1 MHVGNTTRAQERIGP
16 GRPRNPATDQAI
28 LRAALEL
35 FIQSGIDGVNV
46 EQVAARAGVS
56 RTTVYR
62 RWSSRQSL
70 VAQAIAT
77 ARGSAEEQAAGDTR
91 ELTGLSRRL
100 ITALVETVT
109 APDYV
114 TLVARLIGS
123 VPSSPELMATY
134 WDAYMA
140 PRREWI
146 AQILKGAQES
156 ELIRAD
162 ADLEMLLDLMS
173 GAVVFHLLIR
183 PGKRTAKEMQ
193 DYLQRVLRELGLEET
208 GSPALG

>member
-1 MHVGNTTRAQERIGP
+1 MHTGNMTRAEKRSGP
-16 GRPRNPATDQAI
+16 GRPRSPATDQAI

-46 EQVAARAGVS
+46 EQVATRAGVA

-62 RWSSRQSL
+62 RWSSREAL
-70 VAQAIAT
+70 LAQAIAT

-109 APDYV
+109 APEYV

-140 PRREWI
+140 PRRAWI
-146 AQILKGAQES
+146 AQILRVAQER

-162 ADLEMLLDLMS
+162 ADPEMLLDLLS
-173 GAVVFHLLIR
+173 GAVVYQLLIR
-183 PGKRTAKEMQ
+183 PGKRTAEEMQ
-193 DYLQRVLRELGLEET
+193 DYLHRVLHELGLEET
-208 GSPALG
+208 GTSTLG